1 MSKYKIDSNPVRA
14 NRLRELMSEE
24 QLTQE
29 RLAEYI
35 QCSQKTISRNL
46 INCTISE
53 PRAQKIIKAF
63 PQYRLE
69 WLLGYD
75 DYKTV
80 EDYNRH
86 MTITNEFHDAMT
98 KEFNYD
104 RAVNL
109 LFAYVS
115 KRVCEREDIKDPKPL
130 PPSSNANPDYY
141 AFISAQLKDYAEFLY
156 KSYLNNGKTNNAW
169 RECRQLPL
177 KPAKTSRAKDDN
189 KPDNT

>member
-1 MSKYKIDSNPVRA
+1 MSKYKVECNSVRA
-14 NRLRELMSEE
+14 DRLRELMREE
-24 QLTQE
+24 HLTQD
-29 RLAEYI
+29 RLADYI

-63 PQYRLE
+63 PKYRLE

-80 EDYNRH
+80 DDYNRSL
-86 MTITNEFHDAMT
+86 TIANEFRDAMT
-98 KEFNYD
+98 KEFTYD
-104 RAVNL
+104 RAVDF
-109 LFAYVS
+109 LFACSS
-115 KRVCEREDIKDPKPL
+115 KKVCEREDIKDPKPL

-141 AFISAQLKDYAEFLY
+141 VFISAQLKDYAEFLY

-169 RECRQLPL
+169 RECRRLPL
-177 KPAKTSRAKDDN
+177 KPARTPRAKDDN
-189 KPDNT
+189 KSDNT